1 MTTKNLTNL
10 DEILAMQRRLDELVV
25 NTVTERDE
33 ALQAEERRLE
43 AERARIQRDHEAATN
58 NALIAARL
66 RQQHRD
72 DQFAGVDAE
81 SQIVREER
89 DQMAFIREGTPLPAP
104 AAAAPVQV
112 PPIIPATPVPPTP
125 APTQVI
131 TTPPPPPVA
140 VQRSQ
145 YHPRKWVL
153 IAWVFAI
160 IGLVIAWII
169 TGQNWDKPFYDS
181 WGSFFIWLGSSVVGF
196 GVGGLAGQYIAI
208 QLGDTQASAQVAQPV
223 AVVVTNPAQQRSVP
237 PPPPAV

>member
-10 DEILAMQRRLDELVV
+10 DEILAMQRRLDEMVV

-112 PPIIPATPVPPTP
+112 PPIVQATPVPPTP
-125 APTQVI
+125 PPTSVVPV
-131 TTPPPPPVA
+131 TPPPPVA
-140 VQRSQ
+140 VRERSQ
-145 YHPRKWVL
+145 YHPRNWTFLAWIFAFIGLIFAWNIVGGNWDESFTESLGSVL
-153 IAWVFAI
+153 IWTG
-160 IGLVIAWII
+160 GL
-169 TGQNWDKPFYDS
+169 GL
-181 WGSFFIWLGSSVVGF
+181 GFF
-196 GVGGLAGQYIAI
+196 VGGTIGQYIALK
-208 QLGDTQASAQVAQPV
+208 LGDSQASAEVAQPV
-223 AVVVTNPAQQRSVP
+223 VAQPQQTP
-237 PPPPAV
+237 TPPPA